1 MLCAAQTRGVNLGA
15 MRIGCLRGA
24 GVAALLLV
32 ATSVWGNTT
41 ERLFGVLPQY
51 SPQESARQWQPL
63 LEHLRVATGIP
74 LRFATGSRISRFEE
88 RVLAGNYDFV
98 YLNPVM
104 YREAQARLGYRA
116 LARDSGMTRGILVA
130 RHNGPRALTQ
140 LADKGLAFPAP
151 TAVATLIIR
160 ADLRAAGIPYQ
171 YAYLG
176 THESVYRAVAA
187 GQYIAGAGVARTLAQ
202 LPPEIQ
208 RQLRV
213 IHETAPFVSHIIAA
227 HPRVPDADAQ
237 RLQQALLALHRSEQ
251 THPLLTPIGFQRLV
265 PVAAH
270 DLASVKDFA
279 YPQPTRGMTLHV
291 IPRLTQSDT
300 RLYMLP
306 LTAYVR
312 QRLEI
317 ELALAI
323 YPDMAQFE
331 RALLTE
337 TGPALVNANPTQ
349 ALELI
354 RRGYHAI
361 AQQQVVGVAKGMEGL
376 FLVREDS
383 RFQTLADLR
392 GARIAFGGGP
402 NAFFASIVPRVMLKR
417 AGLHGQYQDVS
428 ETAPGA
434 VAQVLQQLHT
444 GSVDAVAIGT
454 PALQNKRLRE
464 LYIDGRMR
472 VLARSDP
479 LPGLAWLVSPAV
491 DADTRE
497 ALRHLLINFGTEAP
511 GHAELVASG
520 TDRLIAASNATYAP
534 VARYLKELADP

>member
-1 MLCAAQTRGVNLGA
+1 

-24 GVAALLLV
+24 SLAALLLV
-32 ATSVWGNTT
+32 ATSARGDDS
-41 ERLFGVLPQY
+41 ERLFGILPQY

-63 LEHLRVATGIP
+63 LEHLRAATGLP

-88 RVLAGNYDFV
+88 RVFAGDYDFV

-104 YREAQARLGYRA
+104 YREAHARLGYRA
-116 LARDSGMTRGILVA
+116 LARDSSTTRGILVA
-130 RHNGPRALTQ
+130 RHTGPRTLAQ

-176 THESVYRAVAA
+176 THESVYRAVVA
-187 GQYIAGAGVARTLAQ
+187 GQYIAGAGVTRTLAQ

-213 IHETAPFVSHIIAA
+213 IYETEPFVSHIIAA
-227 HPRVPDADAQ
+227 HPRVPDTATR

-251 THPLLTPIGFQRLV
+251 TQALLTSIGFERLV
-265 PVAAH
+265 PVTVR
-270 DLASVKDFA
+270 DIASVKGLA
-279 YPQPTRGMTLHV
+279 YPESTRGMTLHV
-291 IPRLTQSDT
+291 IPRLGESDT

-306 LTAYVR
+306 LAAYVR

-323 YPDMAQFE
+323 YPDMTRFE
-331 RALLTE
+331 RALQAE

-354 RRGYHAI
+354 RRGYHVI
-361 AQQQVVGVAKGMEGL
+361 AQQQVVGMAQGMEGL

-383 RFQTLADLR
+383 HFRTLADLR

-444 GSVDAVAIGT
+444 GAVDAVAIGT

-464 LYIDGRMR
+464 LYIEGRMR
-472 VLARSDP
+472 VLARSDA

-497 ALRHLLINFGTEAP
+497 ALRHLLLNFGTEAP

-520 TDRLIAASNATYAP
+520 IDRLVAANNATYAP
-534 VARYLKELADP
+534 VAQYLKELAGP